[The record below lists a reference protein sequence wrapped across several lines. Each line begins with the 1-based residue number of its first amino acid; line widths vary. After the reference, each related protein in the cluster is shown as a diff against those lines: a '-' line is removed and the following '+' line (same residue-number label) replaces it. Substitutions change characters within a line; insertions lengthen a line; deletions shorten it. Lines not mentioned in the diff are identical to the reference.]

1 MTENERAHLDATSGA
16 QLAMMV
22 ALKLLLT
29 PYKGNQQ
36 AIDALQTELERVR
49 ASMLASSASDYKIHA
64 FDEAVETLIATIA

>member
-1 MTENERAHLDATSGA
+1 MTMANEHLDATAGA

-36 AIDALQTELERVR
+36 AIAALQSELERNR
-49 ASMLASSASDYKIHA
+49 SSLLASAASDYKIHA
-64 FDEAVETLIATIA
+64 FDETAETLIAKIAE